1 MMEALGLLKAWGLVA
16 EDAEHMSSFVF
27 VTRKGLNV
35 DTNEAFKRFL
45 GETNL
50 KPEALHPVIRR
61 EAWPLYTRGKFDTS
75 TFEAFKQVEISVRDA
90 AGLSPDDIGMPLMR
104 KAFHTQNGA
113 LRDDT
118 ITDGER
124 EAIMHLFAGAVGAF
138 KNPHS
143 HRQVGLDDPSK
154 AAELLMLASH
164 LMRIVD
170 EAASA

>member
-1 MMEALGLLKAWGLVA
+1 
-16 EDAEHMSSFVF
+16 
-27 VTRKGLNV
+27 
-35 DTNEAFKRFL
+35 
-45 GETNL
+45 
-50 KPEALHPVIRR
+50 
-61 EAWPLYTRGKFDTS
+61 
-75 TFEAFKQVEISVRDA
+75 
-90 AGLSPDDIGMPLMR
+90 MR
-104 KAFHTQNGA
+104 KAFHPQNGT

-164 LMRIVD
+164 LMRVVD
-170 EAASA
+170 EAAPA